1 MCKLAGI
8 HGHKTNH
15 SLRATATSR
24 LDQAGIDEQLV
35 MEVTG
40 HRSLEGVRSYK
51 RTSDTQREVLSD
63 ILNCSK
69 RPRVEPNTAVTAT
82 LPSMGTAIEP
92 LSSATEFSPTM
103 LSTATTLVQPPSN
116 ATVFSAKHQSHHLHA
131 LSLPHAVFTNCTVYF
146 FIGMATGEGE
156 NPG

>member
-24 LDQAGIDEQLV
+24 LYQAGVDEQLV

-51 RTSDTQREVLSD
+51 RTSDTQREALSD

-69 RPRVEPNTAVTAT
+69 SCVEPNTAVVAT
-82 LPSMGTAIEP
+82 MPSAGTAVEP
-92 LSSATEFSPTM
+92 SSGATEFSPTT
-103 LSTATTLVQPPSN
+103 LSTLVQPPTS
-116 ATVFSAKHQSHHLHA
+116 ATVFSAKQQSHDLRA
-131 LSLPHAVFTNCTVYF
+131 LSLPHAVFTNCTVNF
-146 FIGMATGEGE
+146 FIGTAPGEGE
-156 NPG
+156 NPGRF